1 MMDGISAFDREV
13 CRECG
18 LCLQGC
24 PVLRLEAEPAKDC
37 IRRLAGG
44 EYVTE
49 VLDFCTGCMSC
60 DAVCPEGAR
69 PYALLLERYA
79 ERYVR
84 NGIPSVFMG
93 AMPQRDGPNL
103 WRGLDKWLSGKERR
117 SLELWA
123 NPPGGTREVLF
134 LGCNQR
140 LTPYI
145 ADTSLFSCVTIFS
158 DPGECCG
165 DYYLRL
171 GLIEAARSKAL
182 SLAGRFTEMGIE
194 RIIAFCPACENTMT
208 NLAPSLLGVPF
219 DFEIVGLVEWLAS
232 RVESGGVRLKNRLRG
247 IASIQDPCHA
257 SGLDPSSADGVRRLV
272 ELTGLEVR
280 EFATSGATAEC
291 CGLGASLAR
300 YRLTDV
306 LRTGLRRMEQS
317 RRTGADLTCAWCN
330 GCYMVMNMFRLVH
343 PLAPPVF
350 HLLEL
355 LQIASGEL
363 PVRRI
368 PARPIELLLA
378 ATDATLRD
386 GVRFKPAFIG
396 TKRGIV
402 G

>member
-1 MMDGISAFDREV
+1 
-13 CRECG
+13 
-18 LCLQGC
+18 
-24 PVLRLEAEPAKDC
+24 
-37 IRRLAGG
+37 
-44 EYVTE
+44 
-49 VLDFCTGCMSC
+49 
-60 DAVCPEGAR
+60 
-69 PYALLLERYA
+69 
-79 ERYVR
+79 
-84 NGIPSVFMG
+84 
-93 AMPQRDGPNL
+93 
-103 WRGLDKWLSGKERR
+103 
-117 SLELWA
+117 
-123 NPPGGTREVLF
+123 
-134 LGCNQR
+134 
-140 LTPYI
+140 LTKH
-145 ADTSLFSCVTIFS
+145 
-158 DPGECCG
+158 
-165 DYYLRL
+165 YLRL

-317 RRTGADLTCAWCN
+317 RRTGAD
-330 GCYMVMNMFRLVH
+330 